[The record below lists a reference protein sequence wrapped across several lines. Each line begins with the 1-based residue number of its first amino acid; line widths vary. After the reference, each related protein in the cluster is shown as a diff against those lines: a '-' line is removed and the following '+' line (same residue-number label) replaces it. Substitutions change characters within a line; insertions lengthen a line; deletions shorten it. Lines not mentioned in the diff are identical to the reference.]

1 MKKVISW
8 ALCILWMGVIFGM
21 SAMPGD
27 VSGEQSGTVTK
38 IVLSVVSFCFGEQAA
53 GAVPVDTL
61 EFLVRKAAHMTEYA
75 ILFGLYCH
83 ALRVSGVKRAALTA
97 LLMSAAYAA
106 SDEFHQSFTDGRGS
120 SPIDVCIDTAG
131 AGIALLLR
139 AVFLRVDAVR
149 RSKVLTRFGKGQSAQ
164 DA

>member
-38 IVLSVVSFCFGEQAA
+38 IVLSVVSFCFGEQTA

-83 ALRVSGVKRAALTA
+83 ALRISGVKRAALTA

-106 SDEFHQSFTDGRGS
+106 SDEFHQSFTDGRGP

-139 AVFLRVDAVR
+139 AAFLRVRKKRLPCGTAK
-149 RSKVLTRFGKGQSAQ
+149 S
-164 DA
+164 

>member
-61 EFLVRKAAHMTEYA
+61 EF
-75 ILFGLYCH
+75 
-83 ALRVSGVKRAALTA
+83 
-97 LLMSAAYAA
+97 
-106 SDEFHQSFTDGRGS
+106 
-120 SPIDVCIDTAG
+120 
-131 AGIALLLR
+131 IALLLR
-139 AVFLRVDAVR
+139 AAFLRVRKKRLPCGAAK
-149 RSKVLTRFGKGQSAQ
+149 S
-164 DA
+164 

>member
-38 IVLSVVSFCFGEQAA
+38 IVLSVVSFCFGEQTA

-61 EFLVRKAAHMTEYA
+61 EFLVRFLQHLSVTSTRSLSKD
-75 ILFGLYCH
+75 
-83 ALRVSGVKRAALTA
+83 LT
-97 LLMSAAYAA
+97 
-106 SDEFHQSFTDGRGS
+106 
-120 SPIDVCIDTAG
+120 
-131 AGIALLLR
+131 
-139 AVFLRVDAVR
+139 
-149 RSKVLTRFGKGQSAQ
+149 
-164 DA
+164 

>member
-83 ALRVSGVKRAALTA
+83 ALRISGVKRAALTA
-97 LLMSAAYAA
+97 LLMSAAYAGERRIP
-106 SDEFHQSFTDGRGS
+106 SELYR
-120 SPIDVCIDTAG
+120 
-131 AGIALLLR
+131 R
-139 AVFLRVDAVR
+139 A
-149 RSKVLTRFGKGQSAQ
+149 
-164 DA
+164 